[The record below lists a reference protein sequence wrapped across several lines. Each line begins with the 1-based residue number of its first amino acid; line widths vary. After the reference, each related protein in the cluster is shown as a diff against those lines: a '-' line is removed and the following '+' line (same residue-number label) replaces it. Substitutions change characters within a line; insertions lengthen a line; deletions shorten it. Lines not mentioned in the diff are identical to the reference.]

1 MTTTTLI
8 KDTPPEQG
16 SNLSAGNIRA
26 SVALYQ
32 AWVGGKQVDLTY
44 KEFELLRFLL
54 SNPDR
59 ILSYDDLVDVLWPQ
73 GGPGVRRR
81 LGVVV
86 CRLRAKLAGSWPYR
100 IQTVRHRGYGLT
112 ATQEEGEE

>member
-1 MTTTTLI
+1 MMTMPLL
-8 KDTPPEQG
+8 KDTSMEQD
-16 SNLSAGNIRA
+16 SVLSAGNIRA
-26 SVALYQ
+26 SMALYQ